1 MRDMKTRNTTKE
13 AKQATMT
20 LRLKEVT
27 KNAVYAEAMKEGTSM
42 NTRVEEILLADKRI
56 QDSIA
61 LQMKAGK

>member
-1 MRDMKTRNTTKE
+1 MRNTTKE
-13 AKQATMT
+13 PKQATMT
-20 LRLKEVT
+20 LRLKEVI

-42 NTRVEEILLADKRI
+42 NTIVEEILLADKRI